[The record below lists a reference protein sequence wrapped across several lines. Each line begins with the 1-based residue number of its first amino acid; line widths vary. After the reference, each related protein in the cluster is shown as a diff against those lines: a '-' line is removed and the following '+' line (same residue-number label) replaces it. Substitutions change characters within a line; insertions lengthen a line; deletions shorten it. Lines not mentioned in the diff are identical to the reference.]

1 MADGMEKRK
10 MYNAYADL
18 EGYNC
23 FGCSPSNPYGLK
35 CEFTD
40 EGEYVTCHWQP
51 SENYQ
56 GFFGVLHGGI
66 QATLIDEIASWA
78 IFSREK
84 TAGVTVELNVRY
96 RKTVRTDKGEI
107 WLRAKVTDVSRCLVT
122 AHVELFNE
130 NNDLATEAD
139 VVYMIYPEE
148 LARKKLDWPGVDAFY
163 K

>member
-1 MADGMEKRK
+1 M
-10 MYNAYADL
+10 
-18 EGYNC
+18 
-23 FGCSPSNPYGLK
+23 
-35 CEFTD
+35 
-40 EGEYVTCHWQP
+40 
-51 SENYQ
+51 
-56 GFFGVLHGGI
+56 HGGI

-148 LARKKLDWPGVDAFY
+148 LARKKLGWPGVDAFY